1 MPTEKQLHD
10 AMQGYLD
17 ALNRADV
24 EAITALFADGATI
37 EDPVGTGVH
46 PAGEGLAR
54 LVGALPEGSTFTL
67 DSPIRTS
74 HANGAAMAFT
84 VRTEVDGVPVM
95 IHSIDVMQ
103 FDEDGLITEMRAYY
117 GPSNLGAGT
126 ANAAG

>member
-1 MPTEKQLHD
+1 MPSEEQLHA

-24 EAITALFADGATI
+24 EAITSLFADGATI

-46 PAGEGLAR
+46 PAAEGLAR
-54 LVGALPEGSTFTL
+54 LVGALPTGSTFTL
-67 DSPIRTS
+67 DTPIRTS

-84 VRTEVDGVPVM
+84 VRTAVEGVPVE

-103 FDEDGLITEMRAYY
+103 FDEAGLITQMRAYY
-117 GPSNLGAGT
+117 GPSNLRSGDSIGA
-126 ANAAG
+126 A